1 MARPVKFVKIIFV
14 NEPEGRFTH
23 LPIWQ
28 PYSVQSLK
36 EKVSHDRVGQLSDLG
51 RVDTS

>member
-14 NEPEGRFTH
+14 NEPEGRYTY
-23 LPIWQ
+23 LPILRA
-28 PYSVQSLK
+28 YSVQSLK
-36 EKVSHDRVGQLSDLG
+36 EKVSHDRVEQLSDLR